1 MVAIGKGLLDLALLK
16 DFKAKRIS
24 SWDETGGNRD
34 FVRIDAGE
42 TKVIAEIDG
51 PGVISHIW
59 FTVSPNDLLY
69 LRKLVLKIYWDGEEQ
84 PSIISPLGDFFGLG
98 HGQVYTYQCALFST
112 STNFGT
118 GVGGTRGPGV
128 AMNCWAPMPFKR
140 HARIEVVNEQGVPV
154 DAFYYYVDYQERQ
167 SLPEAIGY
175 FHAVWRREN
184 PCDGWTGEGSVWG
197 SESWK
202 KRIQGSEGL
211 HKSDQGNYLIL
222 EAKGR
227 GHYVGVNMSIC
238 RRGDGWWGEGDD
250 MIFVDKGGGRTWPPD
265 LHGTGTEDYFGHAW
279 GMQSVSHLYSGQ
291 PWAERQDHFNQGKV
305 CLYRYHI
312 TDPIPFEQD
321 IRVSIEHGHANN
333 RSDDISS
340 TAYWYQVEPHEPFVD
355 LLPVS
360 LRLPNVV
367 G

>member
-1 MVAIGKGLLDLALLK
+1 MVAIGRGLLDLALLK
-16 DFKAKRIS
+16 ILKQKGLVLMKRAVS
-24 SWDETGGNRD
+24 RFRAHRRW
-34 FVRIDAGE
+34 E

-51 PGVISHIW
+51 GSNRSYLVYC
-59 FTVSPNDLLY
+59 VSRRLLY

-184 PCDGWTGEGSVWG
+184 PCDGWTGEGRG

-202 KRIQGSEGL
+202 NEFKVR
-211 HKSDQGNYLIL
+211 
-222 EAKGR
+222 
-227 GHYVGVNMSIC
+227 
-238 RRGDGWWGEGDD
+238 
-250 MIFVDKGGGRTWPPD
+250 
-265 LHGTGTEDYFGHAW
+265 
-279 GMQSVSHLYSGQ
+279 
-291 PWAERQDHFNQGKV
+291 KV
-305 CLYRYHI
+305 CISR
-312 TDPIPFEQD
+312 T
-321 IRVSIEHGHANN
+321 RVTTNS
-333 RSDDISS
+333 
-340 TAYWYQVEPHEPFVD
+340 
-355 LLPVS
+355 
-360 LRLPNVV
+360 
-367 G
+367 

>member
-69 LRKLVLKIYWDGEEQ
+69 LEETCSKIYWDGEEQ

-167 SLPEAIGY
+167 SLQ
-175 FHAVWRREN
+175 
-184 PCDGWTGEGSVWG
+184 
-197 SESWK
+197 K
-202 KRIQGSEGL
+202 Q
-211 HKSDQGNYLIL
+211 
-222 EAKGR
+222 
-227 GHYVGVNMSIC
+227 
-238 RRGDGWWGEGDD
+238 
-250 MIFVDKGGGRTWPPD
+250 
-265 LHGTGTEDYFGHAW
+265 
-279 GMQSVSHLYSGQ
+279 
-291 PWAERQDHFNQGKV
+291 
-305 CLYRYHI
+305 
-312 TDPIPFEQD
+312 
-321 IRVSIEHGHANN
+321 
-333 RSDDISS
+333 
-340 TAYWYQVEPHEPFVD
+340 
-355 LLPVS
+355 
-360 LRLPNVV
+360 
-367 G
+367 